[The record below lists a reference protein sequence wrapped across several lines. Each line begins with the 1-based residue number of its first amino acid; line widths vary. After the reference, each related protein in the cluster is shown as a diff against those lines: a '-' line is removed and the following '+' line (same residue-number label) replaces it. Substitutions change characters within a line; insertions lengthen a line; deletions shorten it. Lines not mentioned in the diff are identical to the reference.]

1 MPNFVDIEIFMLKS
15 NQLFDD
21 RELVFEKKQLN
32 IKGQPFQWVS
42 GERLNFF
49 MSEWGW
55 VGLGVSIV
63 WVS

>member
-1 MPNFVDIEIFMLKS
+1 MSNFVDIEIFMLKS

-55 VGLGVSIV
+55 LGLGVSIV